1 MSHRRTPTAAAGS
14 ATAAR
19 VIAFAPATDTHFERL
34 LDLRLCVLR
43 EHLERLGNFD
53 PVRASER
60 FRNGFVAAHARL
72 ILVDGAFA
80 GCVSLI
86 PDAIGFALMHF
97 YLEPTL
103 QGSGVGGEVL
113 RRLCAEADAL
123 DRAIHLAVLKE
134 SPARRFYE
142 RHGFVCTDGDAW
154 DDFLL
159 RPPRSGGDLC
169 RERRGRQ
176 GGSGTSTGVV

>member
-1 MSHRRTPTAAAGS
+1 M
-14 ATAAR
+14 AR
-19 VIAFAPATDTHFERL
+19 LIAFAPATDAHFARL
-34 LDLRLCVLR
+34 LDLRLGVMR
-43 EHLERLGNFD
+43 EHLERLGGFD

-80 GCVSLI
+80 GCVSLV
-86 PDAIGFALMHF
+86 PDAIGFELMHF
-97 YLEPTL
+97 YVEPAL

-123 DRAIHLAVLKE
+123 GKPIHLGVLKE

-142 RHGFVCTDGDAW
+142 RHGFVLTDGDRW

-159 RPPRSGGDLC
+159 RPAR
-169 RERRGRQ
+169 
-176 GGSGTSTGVV
+176 GSGTSTGDV

>member
-1 MSHRRTPTAAAGS
+1 MSHPLAQTAAAER

-19 VIAFAPATDTHFERL
+19 VIAFAPATDAHFERL

-43 EHLERLGNFD
+43 EHLERLGGFD

-86 PDAIGFALMHF
+86 PDATGLALMHF
-97 YLEPTL
+97 YLAPAL
-103 QGSGVGGEVL
+103 QGSGVGGEVM

-123 DRAIHLAVLKE
+123 GKPMHLAVLKE

-159 RPPRSGGDLC
+159 RPPRSGGEL
-169 RERRGRQ
+169 
-176 GGSGTSTGVV
+176 S